1 VENAQVAAGCG
12 DFVAVLDELE
22 EPDESPDE
30 VEDPEEDEVDDESPE
45 DPDEVVLSAAGFR
58 LSVR

>member
-1 VENAQVAAGCG
+1 VAAGCG